1 MGTLCWLA
9 YCTTHE
15 QGMAGR
21 DMVAAGAYAV
31 ADAVRLAA
39 VTAPQGEGYP
49 IVSYKHFGVVKPELS
64 RYLCSL
70 YSLIHAKEGSFFN
83 KPPRQLKK

>member
-1 MGTLCWLA
+1 
-9 YCTTHE
+9 
-15 QGMAGR
+15 MAGR

-49 IVSYKHFGVVKPELS
+49 IVSYKHFGVVKPKLI
-64 RYLCSL
+64 RDLCSL
-70 YSLIHAKEGSFFN
+70 YSLFFN
-83 KPPRQLKK
+83 KPPRQFKKKSRVGF